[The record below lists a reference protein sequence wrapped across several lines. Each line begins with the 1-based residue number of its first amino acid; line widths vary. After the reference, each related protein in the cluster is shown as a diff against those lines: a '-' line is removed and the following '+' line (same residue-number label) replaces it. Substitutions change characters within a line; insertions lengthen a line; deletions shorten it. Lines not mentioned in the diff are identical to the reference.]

1 MRASQRSNL
10 HLPNILH
17 SKFSGDKFTSLNKI
31 CESPQNIE
39 ECEASEAAENMAE
52 DMELMEKRH
61 KQELRELEGKVRAL
75 LKTAKKSNKAV
86 IEAEAIQ
93 MGFDLKAR
101 HREELDN
108 IPDLEGFSHDDAI
121 HYICH

>member
-1 MRASQRSNL
+1 
-10 HLPNILH
+10 
-17 SKFSGDKFTSLNKI
+17 
-31 CESPQNIE
+31 
-39 ECEASEAAENMAE
+39 MAE

-61 KQELRELEGKVRAL
+61 KQESRELEGKIRAL

-86 IEAEAIQ
+86 IEAEAVQ

-108 IPDLEGFSHDDAI
+108 IPDLEGFNYDTFKFSTLVI
-121 HYICH
+121 SNLMTSYV